1 MKIFIRFIIFLL
13 IFSIF
18 SSHLT
23 VFATPSN
30 NLNISAK
37 SACLLDADSGKVL
50 YSKNSHKQMPMAS
63 TTKVMTAIIALEAS
77 TPLSKEISIPKEAVG
92 IEGSSIYLA
101 EGEKITI
108 EALLYALLLSSANDA
123 AIAIAIAICGNVEDF
138 VSLMNKKASSLG
150 LTNTHFVNPHGLYDE
165 NHYTTAYDLAR
176 LMAYATK
183 NPTFV
188 EISGCAK
195 KVFPKEDNGVRVYIN
210 HNKLLSMFDDIIA
223 GKTGFTK
230 KSGRCLVSAAL
241 RDNLKLIVVTL
252 DAPSDWNDHQ
262 NLYNF
267 GYDNYSKIVF
277 EPITFNLAVIG
288 GKSNSVT
295 ISSKKETS
303 FLLPKSNSQIKSII
317 KCPRF
322 LFANVNKGDIVG
334 QVQYFYNGKLF
345 FCTPLVAHET
355 VEQIKYR
362 FNLFDF
368 LKELLF

>member
-23 VFATPSN
+23 VYATSSN
-30 NLNISAK
+30 DLSISAK
-37 SACLLDADSGKVL
+37 SACLIDADSGKVL

-77 TPLSKEISIPKEAVG
+77 TPLSKEICVSKEAVG
-92 IEGSSIYLA
+92 VEGSSIYLL
-101 EGEKITI
+101 EGEKITL

-176 LMAYATK
+176 LMAYAVK

-195 KVFPKEDNGVRVYIN
+195 KVFPKGENDIRVLIN
-210 HNKLLSMFDDIIA
+210 HNKLLSIYDNIIA
-223 GKTGFTK
+223 GKTGYTK

-252 DAPSDWNDHQ
+252 DAPNDWNDHKS
-262 NLYNF
+262 LYNF
-267 GYDNYSKIVF
+267 GFDNY
-277 EPITFNLAVIG
+277 TR
-288 GKSNSVT
+288 
-295 ISSKKETS
+295 
-303 FLLPKSNSQIKSII
+303 
-317 KCPRF
+317 PRCC
-322 LFANVNKGDIVG
+322 L
-334 QVQYFYNGKLF
+334 
-345 FCTPLVAHET
+345 
-355 VEQIKYR
+355 
-362 FNLFDF
+362 
-368 LKELLF
+368 